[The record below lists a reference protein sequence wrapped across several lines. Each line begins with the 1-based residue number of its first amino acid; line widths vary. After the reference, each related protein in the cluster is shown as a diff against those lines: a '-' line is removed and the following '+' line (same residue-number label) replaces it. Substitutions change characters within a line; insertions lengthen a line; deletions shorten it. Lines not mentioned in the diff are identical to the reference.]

1 MSLPWRPQSHR
12 GDVIE
17 PGKQMCSALSPPGT
31 NRTKWITHSN
41 GKISDGN
48 TCPRCLEG
56 STLHENSLPSLLGR
70 LFLIFAIVVLFG
82 CSWHKALTY
91 DEPLLSPP
99 PARNPAACMS
109 FVWKLRNFSY
119 FHHQT
124 TSFPPPPPPPP
135 QSLCRLAGID
145 INWAPEPHWQSC
157 LVAIAVCV
165 SERLFFS
172 QSHLNNVDLIKIP
185 ASPPEGNLISISVR
199 VYLSGHGGAVSAA
212 LQACRRWFYSN
223 YATKHTSLPHTSTRL
238 SRSKVAVPQTC
249 PICFLSSRTNVSHL
263 PTG

>member
-99 PARNPAACMS
+99 PSKESSSVHVICMEAEEFLLFS
-109 FVWKLRNFSY
+109 SPNNKLPTSAT
-119 FHHQT
+119 T
-124 TSFPPPPPPPP
+124 TSTVLMP
-135 QSLCRLAGID
+135 S
-145 INWAPEPHWQSC
+145 
-157 LVAIAVCV
+157 
-165 SERLFFS
+165 
-172 QSHLNNVDLIKIP
+172 
-185 ASPPEGNLISISVR
+185 
-199 VYLSGHGGAVSAA
+199 
-212 LQACRRWFYSN
+212 RWDWY
-223 YATKHTSLPHTSTRL
+223 
-238 SRSKVAVPQTC
+238 Q
-249 PICFLSSRTNVSHL
+249 LSSRATLTKLSRGDSSVCVREAVFFSVAL
-263 PTG
+263 KQCRSDKDPCFPTWGKSDKYICPCVFIRSRRSRICCPAGLQTLVLL